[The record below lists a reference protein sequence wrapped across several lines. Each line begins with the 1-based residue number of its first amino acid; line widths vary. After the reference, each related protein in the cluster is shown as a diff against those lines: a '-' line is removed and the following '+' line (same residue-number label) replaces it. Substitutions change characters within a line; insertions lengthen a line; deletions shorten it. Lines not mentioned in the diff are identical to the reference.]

1 MNDQTLFRR
10 ITSLSAILAALF
22 TVASTIVLL
31 MAVDFN
37 PEFMSHPEGLITIG
51 ESASET
57 FRWGTIL
64 ELGYTILFLPAVLYL
79 WYWLRP
85 QAPRVASLYTVFGL
99 AGLMSALIGTLMRA
113 TLYPPLINAYSQTS
127 DIQQDVLV
135 IIFQGITKFNFE
147 GLWALELIFWGI
159 WWLGIGPLLRSER
172 RILGIVTMLLGIMYL
187 VAGVGWLLRIDPL
200 ARLENVFFFVPFWAV
215 WLGIVIWR
223 RDEQL
228 QHVMKVATA
237 D

>member
-10 ITSLSAILAALF
+10 ITAISAVLAALF

-37 PEFMSHPEGLITIG
+37 PEFMSHPEGLISIG
-51 ESASET
+51 ASASEI

-79 WYWLRP
+79 WYWLKP
-85 QAPRVASLYTVFGL
+85 QAPRAASLYTAFGL
-99 AGLMSALIGTLMRA
+99 AGLMPALIGVLMRA

-127 DIQQDVLV
+127 DIQRDVLV
-135 IIFQGITKFNFE
+135 VIFRGLTDFNFE
-147 GLWALELIFWGI
+147 GLWALELLFWGI

-172 RILGIVTMLLGIMYL
+172 RILGIVTMTLGIAYL
-187 VAGVGWLLRIDPL
+187 VAGAGWLLRIEPF
-200 ARLENVFFFVPFWAV
+200 ARFENVFFFVPFWAV

-223 RDEQL
+223 RDEQH
-228 QHVMKVATA
+228 QHVMEVATA

>member
-10 ITSLSAILAALF
+10 ITAISAVLAALF

-37 PEFMSHPEGLITIG
+37 PEFMSHPEGLISIG
-51 ESASET
+51 ASASEI

-79 WYWLRP
+79 WYWLKP
-85 QAPRVASLYTVFGL
+85 QAPRAASLYTAFGL
-99 AGLMSALIGTLMRA
+99 AGLMPALIGVLMRA

-127 DIQQDVLV
+127 DIQRDVLV
-135 IIFQGITKFNFE
+135 VIFRGLTDFNFE
-147 GLWALELIFWGI
+147 GLWALELLFWGI

-172 RILGIVTMLLGIMYL
+172 RILGIVTMTLGIAYL
-187 VAGVGWLLRIDPL
+187 VAGAGWLLRIEPF
-200 ARLENVFFFVPFWAV
+200 ARFENVFFFVPFWAV

-223 RDEQL
+223 HDEQH
-228 QHVMKVATA
+228 QHVMEAATA